1 MMRSYRRRWSSSPN
15 GAMDS
20 LSKTKRHNMTT
31 KTKKLPST
39 TEADVKKPSA
49 LTPDDKARLALM
61 PSLNSASVIQAYQGN
76 VMGKDVDMNLL
87 VDHLRTTFTEVKGGD
102 LHNLE
107 AMLVSQAT
115 ALQTIFTSLARRAS
129 TQERLPQYQAF
140 LGLALKA
147 QAQSRATI
155 SALVD
160 LKYPR
165 QATFVKQAN
174 IAHGPQQVNNG
185 AVAGADPEQYAQARA
200 HGKESEPEQNKL
212 LEADHRQLGQ
222 RMDTR
227 ATQAAERGN
236 PALEAVGTVN
246 RAKKRGG

>member
-1 MMRSYRRRWSSSPN
+1 M
-15 GAMDS
+15 AIKK
-20 LSKTKRHNMTT
+20 KTVTT
-31 KTKKLPST
+31 ITPS
-39 TEADVKKPSA
+39 AVKKPSV

-61 PSLNSASVIQAYQGN
+61 PSLNGAAVIHAYQGG
-76 VMGKDVDMNLL
+76 VMGKDVDVNLM
-87 VDHLRTTFTEVKGGD
+87 VDHLRTTFTEVKEGD
-102 LHNLE
+102 LHTME
-107 AMLVSQAT
+107 AMLISQAT
-115 ALQTIFTSLARRAS
+115 ALQTIFTSLARRA
-129 TQERLPQYQAF
+129 QEQEYQKNLEAF

-185 AVAGADPEQYAQARA
+185 AAADADPAQYAQTRTHAEKSA
-200 HGKESEPEQNKL
+200 PEQNKL
-212 LEADHRQLGQ
+212 LEADHGQPSQ

-227 ATQAAERGN
+227 AAQAAERSYQ
-236 PALEAVGTVN
+236 AVDTVEPVH
-246 RAKKRGG
+246 RAKKLRG

>member
-1 MMRSYRRRWSSSPN
+1 M
-15 GAMDS
+15 A
-20 LSKTKRHNMTT
+20 T
-31 KTKKLPST
+31 KTKTLT
-39 TEADVKKPSA
+39 TTTAAATKKPSA

-61 PSLNSASVIQAYQGN
+61 PSLNSAAVIQAYQGN
-76 VMGKDVDMNLL
+76 VMGKDVDVNLM

-102 LHNLE
+102 LHTME
-107 AMLVSQAT
+107 AMLISQAT
-115 ALQTIFTSLARRAS
+115 ALQTIFTSLARRAHE
-129 TQERLPQYQAF
+129 QEYQKNLEAF

-174 IAHGPQQVNNG
+174 IANGPQQVNNG
-185 AVAGADPEQYAQARA
+185 AAAGGNPEQYAQAHTHA
-200 HGKESEPEQNKL
+200 EKSAPEQNKL
-212 LEADHRQLGQ
+212 LEEDHGQPGQ

-227 ATQAAERGN
+227 AAQTAERSYQ
-236 PALEAVGTVN
+236 AVETVESVH
-246 RAKKRGG
+246 RAKKPRG

>member
-1 MMRSYRRRWSSSPN
+1 MATIKKTSKNLKTSEIEKPP
-15 GAMDS
+15 AM
-20 LSKTKRHNMTT
+20 
-31 KTKKLPST
+31 
-39 TEADVKKPSA
+39 AVA
-49 LTPDDKARLALM
+49 DKARMALL
-61 PSLNSASVIQAYQGN
+61 PSLNGAAVIEAYQGN
-76 VMGKDVDMNLL
+76 VMGKDADMN
-87 VDHLRTTFTEVKGGD
+87 VMIDRLRETFTEVKGGD
-102 LHNLE
+102 LHALE
-107 AMLVSQAT
+107 AMLISQAT

-174 IAHGPQQVNNG
+174 IAHGPQQINNG
-185 AVAGADPEQYAQARA
+185 GADPAHCAPA
-200 HGKESEPEQNKL
+200 PTHGKVTEPEQNKL
-212 LEADHRQLGQ
+212 LEADHGQPSQ

-227 ATQAAERGN
+227 TAQTAERSYQ
-236 PALEAVGTVN
+236 AVETVEAVH
-246 RAKKRGG
+246 RAKKPGG

>member
-1 MMRSYRRRWSSSPN
+1 M
-15 GAMDS
+15 A
-20 LSKTKRHNMTT
+20 
-31 KTKKLPST
+31 TKKKTVT
-39 TEADVKKPSA
+39 TMSAAAKKPSV
-49 LTPDDKARLALM
+49 LTPDDIARLALM
-61 PSLNSASVIQAYQGN
+61 PSLNGAAVIHAYQGG
-76 VMGKDVDMNLL
+76 VMGKDVDVNLM

-102 LHNLE
+102 LHTME
-107 AMLVSQAT
+107 AMLISQAT
-115 ALQTIFTSLARRAS
+115 ALQTIFTSLARRA
-129 TQERLPQYQAF
+129 QEQEYQKNLESF

-185 AVAGADPEQYAQARA
+185 AAAGADPDQYAQARTHA
-200 HGKESEPEQNKL
+200 EKSALEQNKL
-212 LEADHRQLGQ
+212 LEEDHGQLGQ

-227 ATQAAERGN
+227 AAQAAERSYQ
-236 PALEAVGTVN
+236 AVETVESVH
-246 RAKKRGG
+246 RAEKPRG